1 MHPPSPNRPH
11 LERAMPSLVL
21 PFPDIG
27 PNLIEIGPI
36 AIRWYALAY
45 IAGLIFAWK
54 WVERMIRRPALWPA
68 NTPPMQPGQPEDL
81 LTWMAVGVILGGRLG
96 FVLFYKPDHYLA
108 HPAEIVQ
115 IWHGGMSFHGGFLGV
130 ILGVLLWSRRKRLPL
145 LSVGDAVACAAP
157 MGLMFGRIAN
167 FINGELW
174 GRPSDAPWAIIFPH
188 PAAGG
193 VPRHPSQ
200 LYEAALEGAL
210 LFLVMWFLSHRRGW
224 LKRPGAMVGAF
235 FIGYGAARCFVE
247 NFRQMDDFLNFVV
260 PFGDTIEDGGITMG
274 MLLSLPMIAIGLGF
288 LWNARR
294 IAGQSGPQDSSAKK
308 A

>member
-1 MHPPSPNRPH
+1 MTP
-11 LERAMPSLVL
+11 LAI

-45 IAGLIFAWK
+45 IFGLIFAWK
-54 WVERMIRRPALWPA
+54 WVERMIRRPALWPGDRA
-68 NTPPMQPGQPEDL
+68 PMQPGQPEEL

-96 FVLFYKPDHYLA
+96 YVIFYKPGYYLQN
-108 HPAEIVQ
+108 PAEILM
-115 IWHGGMSFHGGFLGV
+115 IWEGGMAFHGGFLGV
-130 ILGVLLWSRRKRLPL
+130 ILGVILWCRAKKLPL
-145 LSVGDAVACAAP
+145 LSVGDAVACATP
-157 MGLMFGRIAN
+157 MGLLFGRLAN

-174 GRPSDAPWAIIFPH
+174 GRETDVPWAMIFPH

-200 LYEAALEGAL
+200 LYEAALEGSL
-210 LFLVMWFLSHRRGW
+210 LFLAMWWLSHRRGW
-224 LKRPGAMVGAF
+224 LKRPGAMIGVF
-235 FIGYGAARCFVE
+235 FIGYGAARSFVE
-247 NFRQMDDFLNFVV
+247 NFRQMDDFLDFVI
-260 PFGDTIEDGGITMG
+260 PFGETIEDGGLTMG

-294 IAGQSGPQDSSAKK
+294 IASKGG
-308 A
+308 